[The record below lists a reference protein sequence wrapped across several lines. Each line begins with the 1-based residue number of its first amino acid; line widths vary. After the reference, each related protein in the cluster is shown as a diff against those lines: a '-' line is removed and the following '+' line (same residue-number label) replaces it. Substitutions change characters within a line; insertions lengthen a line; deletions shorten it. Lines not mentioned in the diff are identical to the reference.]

1 MGKTAEAED
10 EVTEMQAADSQQDL
24 WEMGTREK
32 DRVCFSF
39 SFPSLQLQLEAEL
52 EWTEIRKSPCN
63 VFTTTLK
70 CWDPA
75 MLCPAPGTDLVK
87 YKLLKMSSSRDGTCN
102 KHLK

>member
-39 SFPSLQLQLEAEL
+39 PSLQLQL
-52 EWTEIRKSPCN
+52 
-63 VFTTTLK
+63 
-70 CWDPA
+70 
-75 MLCPAPGTDLVK
+75 
-87 YKLLKMSSSRDGTCN
+87 
-102 KHLK
+102 